1 MRYSPTLI
9 QPSGPAC
16 SHPRAGEGQHK
27 GGEGR
32 DQCVPPCLH
41 WVEAWPWAGVQCHPR
56 PTRSGGFTC
65 GHSQQVPNGLS
76 HPFPGRSS
84 VARGVRGSGATV
96 CPEGLGPG
104 HPGEQSHPLGPLLD
118 GTWGLCA
125 RVRTRRARWAAHWGP
140 GGADPAPLLSHEMT
154 GVLALVGLSQD
165 RKRDPERHFQSKK
178 RRSRKPGHFGSGDG
192 GAPWE

>member
-16 SHPRAGEGQHK
+16 SHPRAGEGRHK

-56 PTRSGGFTC
+56 PTGSGGFTC

-76 HPFPGRSS
+76 HPFPGRSA

-96 CPEGLGPG
+96 CPEG
-104 HPGEQSHPLGPLLD
+104 PLLD

-125 RVRTRRARWAAHWGP
+125 RVRTGRARWAAPWGP

-154 GVLALVGLSQD
+154 GVLALVGVEPGQKEGPGVAFPKQETEEQEARPL
-165 RKRDPERHFQSKK
+165 RF
-178 RRSRKPGHFGSGDG
+178 RRWG
-192 GAPWE
+192 GPRGNEARQPP